1 MSTEYIPSCQLV
13 DVLIVWYIRLPND
26 DMEKYDVMVWYNKE
40 LFENA
45 PPYMIFRPFLKGG
58 LHMSSG
64 QISKLIQINYGTNVL
79 IFMCSFW
86 QNYMNIMTN
95 LYHIH
100 LHLSSQIHMDM
111 GTNMNN
117 TSDKYT
123 QRFQQIHR
131 NIMTTLIDT
140 SVKYTWRWQ

>member
-1 MSTEYIPSCQLV
+1 MLLKPLLEPPSFSLFISHQKVTSIGAYMCHN
-13 DVLIVWYIRLPND
+13 ICH
-26 DMEKYDVMVWYNKE
+26 NKE